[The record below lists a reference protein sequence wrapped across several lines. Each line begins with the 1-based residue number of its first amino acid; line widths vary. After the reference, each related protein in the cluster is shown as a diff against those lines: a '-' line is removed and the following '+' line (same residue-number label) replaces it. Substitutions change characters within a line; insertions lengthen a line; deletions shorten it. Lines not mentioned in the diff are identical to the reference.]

1 MNELESIAH
10 ILSPMSA
17 GWVGWTMFALLL
29 FVVLGE
35 WFQPGVITQAVGSL
49 VAHND
54 RMYKESPTNPQGQL
68 FITLFRI
75 GTLGLAL
82 YLSVYTGGVFAF
94 GVYSAICGAVLII
107 LLIKMLCNVLLDYT
121 FSLPTHSVAAYEH
134 YANIA
139 SLAAVVLYAAEL
151 VLLRLCDRNVS
162 LWVAGII
169 SLLFVLMWMY
179 RSWRLFVHTPRAVL
193 YLLIYI
199 STLEV
204 LPLVILY
211 FISDKLISIL

>member
-1 MNELESIAH
+1 M
-10 ILSPMSA
+10 SPMSA
-17 GWVGWTMFALLL
+17 GWVGWTMLVLLL

-35 WFQPGVITQAVGSL
+35 WFQPGVISQAVASL

-68 FITLFRI
+68 FISLFRI

-82 YLSVYTGGVFAF
+82 YLSVFSGGVFAF
-94 GVYSAICGAVLII
+94 GTYSAICGAVLVM

-121 FSLPTHSVAAYEH
+121 FNLPIHAVAAYEH
-134 YANIA
+134 YGNIA

-151 VLLRLCDRNVS
+151 ILLRLCDRNVS
-162 LWVAGII
+162 LWVVGIV
-169 SLLFVLMWMY
+169 SLLFVLMWTY

-199 STLEV
+199 GTLEV

-211 FISDKLISIL
+211 YISDKLISIL